1 MKGKARCWQAGRT
14 RGQSAVEFAL
24 AFPVV
29 VLLILGL
36 VDLGRLMWAYQS
48 LAHAVR
54 EGTRY
59 AIVHGSA
66 SPQPADEVA
75 IRNVVVQA
83 AATLNPD
90 QITVLVSW
98 DPDNAPGSRVT
109 VEAHYTFHPATT
121 LFAQGLALD
130 ISSRS
135 TMTIGH

>member
-1 MKGKARCWQAGRT
+1 MTRVPVRWYRTRT

-54 EGTRY
+54 EGARY

-66 SPQPADEVA
+66 SPQPADQAV
-75 IRNVVVQA
+75 IRGVVVQA

-98 DPDNAPGSRVT
+98 DPDNSPGSRVT
-109 VEAHYTFHPATT
+109 VEAHYAFRPATA
-121 LFAQGLALD
+121 LFARGVVLD

>member
-1 MKGKARCWQAGRT
+1 MRRNETVRQEGRG

-54 EGTRY
+54 EGARY

-66 SPQPADEVA
+66 SPQPADQAA
-75 IRNVVVQA
+75 IRDVVVQA

-98 DPDNAPGSRVT
+98 DPDNSPGSRVT
-109 VEAHYTFHPATT
+109 VEAHYTFRPATT
-121 LFAQGLALD
+121 LFAQGVALD